1 MTLLSDLKSDMS
13 EDIAVFSLTPKEL
26 HTFVSLRYP
35 FIYRF
40 LTYFAKEAVYF
51 YKQEEVNYFAL
62 RDSNGSYTR
71 LRIQLHKDFLLEF
84 EAKYSKAITKYL
96 EECKKYLLEYGN
108 DGYSHVIRSDIYKKQ
123 DLTNYCAD
131 YFKYNWLED
140 KNYFVDR
147 FKVIEKGKEVDITAK
162 HWIANNKALTMDFS
176 KAGKITFPQINMLK
190 KAVEQGRGMKTLL
203 PEEQCMVEDGKWN
216 FGFNY
221 PEWIYT
227 GGNLRTALPLYI
239 CHSFLK
245 KFYLLTK
252 ALILSYQNELE
263 ARCLSAQESHIALT
277 KLKPTTSVP
286 KFLLDHQK
294 LRLQNRK
301 EIVLL
306 STYKPLTPKHGNLS
320 YSKVNCFTKDQHN
333 LIDKLYDEMA
343 REDVADISTNA
354 KFEEEFSKLDPALQL
369 MVNLSAMTQKTDLEN
384 GIQEWLKILKKNPK
398 LYDLVQSNILL
409 EYDKQANQNTQNLD
423 LCMTNMQKIDKYN
436 NALIKKE
443 EKTLASYDKKFKK
456 VLQDDKDIEIEINNA
471 AIKKKKALDYTL
483 KNAPQK
489 LLHNALLGATQL
501 CELAGI
507 ELQDNNEIMQVAKNS
522 AKMELYYKQVDAQL
536 TLIHMNLK
544 NLKEQ
549 KQQAEKTKIERIKQ
563 CDKMTQTLYMKAFE
577 QYSVGEEAGK
587 NVTTMIAKVIESK
600 NASDKPADKEMLDVL
615 TKLYEYFNTKK
626 VGKGYQDES
635 GLIVAEVGRQNG
647 ENFYTKSVATNDF
660 MSNLQIIN
668 GTLQKLFI
676 DPIKQEIEAINEQIK
691 TEEEDIA
698 RIQKDIQLK
707 TKLQTTHSGMMLMEL
722 RGLQE
727 IKANRLKN
735 DLQKQKL
742 EKGHIEKNGLNDMKI
757 INAPEAQIII
767 DNDFD
772 NEIIQDV

>member
-13 EDIAVFSLTPKEL
+13 EDIAVFALTPKDL
-26 HTFVSLRYP
+26 HSFVSSKYP

-51 YKQEEVNYFAL
+51 YKQQEVNYFII
-62 RDSNGSYTR
+62 RDVNGLYSR

-84 EAKYSKAITKYL
+84 EAKYSKAITRYL
-96 EECKKYLLEYGN
+96 EECKRYLVECGN
-108 DGYSHVIRSDIYKKQ
+108 DGYSHVIRSDIYKQQ
-123 DLTNYCAD
+123 DLTNYCAN
-131 YFKYNWLED
+131 YFKYNWIVD
-140 KNYFVDR
+140 KNYFADR
-147 FKVIEKGKEVDITAK
+147 FKVIANGQKIDITAK
-162 HWIANNKALTMDFS
+162 HWIANNKALTMDFA
-176 KAGKITFPQINMLK
+176 KAGKLTFSKFDMLK
-190 KAVEQGRGMKTLL
+190 KAVEEGRGMRTLL
-203 PEEQCMVEDGKWN
+203 PQEQYMVTEGKWN
-216 FGFNY
+216 FEFKY

-263 ARCLSAQESHIALT
+263 ARCVSAQDSHIALT
-277 KLKPTTSVP
+277 KLKPHIQAP
-286 KFLLDHQK
+286 KFLLEHEK

-301 EIVLL
+301 EIVQLA
-306 STYKPLTPKHGNLS
+306 TYRALIPKHGNLS
-320 YSKVNCFTKDQHN
+320 YSKVSSFTKDQHN

-343 REDVADISTNA
+343 REDVADISTDA
-354 KFEEEFSKLDPALQL
+354 KFEEEFSKLNPTLQL
-369 MVNLSAMTQKTDLEN
+369 MINLSAMAEKTDLEN
-384 GIQEWLKILKKNPK
+384 GIHEWLKVLKKNPK
-398 LYDLVQSNILL
+398 LYELVQSNILL
-409 EYDKQANQNTQNLD
+409 EYEKQEKKNTQNLD
-423 LCMTNMQKIDKYN
+423 LCNTNMQKIDKYN
-436 NALIKKE
+436 NALVKKE

-456 VLQDDKDIEIEINNA
+456 ILQDDKDIQIEINA
-471 AIKKKKALDYTL
+471 AAAKKKKAFDYTL

-522 AKMELYYKQVDAQL
+522 AKMELYCKQIDAQL
-536 TLIHMNLK
+536 TLVHMNLK

-549 KQQAEKTKIERIKQ
+549 KQEAEKTKIARIKQ

-600 NASDKPADKEMLDVL
+600 NASDKPADKEMLSVL

-626 VGKGYQDES
+626 VGKDHQDAS
-635 GLIVAEVGRQNG
+635 GLMVSEVGRQNG
-647 ENFYTKSVATNDF
+647 ENFYTKSVATDDF
-660 MSNLQIIN
+660 MTNLQIIN
-668 GTLQKLFI
+668 STLQKLLI

-757 INAPEAQIII
+757 INASEAQVII
-767 DNDFD
+767 DNDFN
-772 NEIIQDV
+772 NEIMQDV